1 MSAFILALG
10 LTLMHF
16 LWQGLLIG
24 GATAIVLT
32 LLRNS
37 RAEYRYLVDC
47 CALLTCF
54 GWPALDL
61 WQRLSGDAA
70 PASASFQGLQWA
82 TGIASEDTW
91 FDLHTSVRGI
101 VSLWALCAAVLALRM
116 ATGLLWIDRAS
127 RQPGNHPE
135 QQRWEAEL
143 ARMAQRFGIHRA
155 IGLRV
160 VDTLASPITAGW
172 WRPVVLVPAALIS
185 GMPPDLLQALL
196 AHEMAH
202 IKRHDYLINLLQN
215 VIETLLFYH
224 PAVWWISRSI
234 RIERELIADDVA
246 ARQLGEPR
254 RLALALSELERLRF
268 SHHQLAQAANGGDL
282 VMRIQHL
289 LRPAPQSL
297 NWKTAIAM
305 LGVAAACVSV
315 YAEATAADKSAS
327 SDRSAVVDFKTC
339 AKPTWPAE
347 ALAAEH
353 TGTVQLNFLVGT
365 NGKVKESKVN
375 RSSGHADLDEAARS
389 GIEKCQFRP
398 AIKGGKAIEKWQMM
412 QYVWTLE

>member
-37 RAEYRYLVDC
+37 CAEYRYLVGC

-116 ATGLLWIDRAS
+116 ATGLLWIERAS

-135 QQRWEAEL
+135 QPRWEAEL

-224 PAVWWISRSI
+224 PAVWRISRSI

-297 NWKTAIAM
+297 NWKTSIAM
-305 LGVAAACVSV
+305 LGVAVACVSV

-327 SDRSAVVDFKTC
+327 SDRSAIVDFKSC
-339 AKPTWPAE
+339 AKPVWPAE

-365 NGKVKESKVN
+365 NGKVKESKVD
-375 RSSGHADLDEAARS
+375 RSSGHADLDDAART

-398 AIKGGKAIEKWQMM
+398 AIKGGKAIEKWQKM